1 MPKLRIMLFAV
12 IMILIVLI
20 VYLFLRQP
28 SFGKLPAGKRLER
41 IQHSPHFKEGS
52 FQNLSDTPMIAG
64 SGNMLKVVKE
74 IYFKKH
80 SDIKPRH
87 TLPFV
92 KKPFPVIP
100 EISPVITWFGHSSY
114 LLQYIDTNILVDPV
128 FSERASPVSY
138 IGSKA
143 FTGSNAFSIDDL
155 PAIDIVLITHD
166 HYDHLDY
173 HVIRKLRNRV
183 PVFIVPLGVG
193 AHLEYW
199 GVDPKKI
206 REMDWWQ
213 ELNLSPG
220 LHLIA
225 TPARH
230 FSGRSFKRNKTLWT
244 SYVLFIGYY
253 KLFLGGDSGYDTHF
267 SEIGTKYG
275 PFHLAI
281 LESGQYNKMWPNIH
295 MFPEETIQ
303 AAIDLHAKA
312 LLPVHWAKF
321 ALSVHPWYEPAERA
335 AVRAGEVNLPL
346 ITPLIGER
354 IVLKTPGVC
363 NHWWNHLKPHSG
375 INASYKISTG

>member
-1 MPKLRIMLFAV
+1 MIFV
-12 IMILIVLI
+12 VILILVVLI
-20 VYLFLRQP
+20 ICLFWQQP
-28 SFGKLPAGKRLER
+28 SFGRLPAGKRLER
-41 IQHSPHFKEGS
+41 IQHSPNFKEGS
-52 FQNLSDTPMIAG
+52 FQNFSDTPMLAG
-64 SGNMLKVVKE
+64 TGSMLKVVKE
-74 IYFKKH
+74 IYFRKH
-80 SDIKPRH
+80 PDIKPRH

-92 KKPFPVIP
+92 KKSFAVVP
-100 EISPVITWFGHSSY
+100 EISPAITWFRHSSY
-114 LLQYIDTNILVDPV
+114 LLQCNGTNILVDPV

-143 FTGSNAFSIDDL
+143 FDGSNAFGIDDL
-155 PAIDIVLITHD
+155 PVIDMVLITQD

-183 PVFIVPLGVG
+183 PIFIVPLGVG
-193 AHLEYW
+193 SHLEYW
-199 GVDPKKI
+199 GVNSGKI
-206 REMDWWQ
+206 KELDWWQ
-213 ELNLSPG
+213 ELAVSSG
-220 LHLIA
+220 IHLVA

-244 SYVLFIGYY
+244 SYVLTAGNY

-303 AAIDLHAKA
+303 AALDLNANA

-335 AVRAGEVNLPL
+335 VLRAKEVNLPI

-354 IVLKTPGVC
+354 IILKTPVTIK
-363 NHWWNHLKPHSG
+363 HWWNH
-375 INASYKISTG
+375 